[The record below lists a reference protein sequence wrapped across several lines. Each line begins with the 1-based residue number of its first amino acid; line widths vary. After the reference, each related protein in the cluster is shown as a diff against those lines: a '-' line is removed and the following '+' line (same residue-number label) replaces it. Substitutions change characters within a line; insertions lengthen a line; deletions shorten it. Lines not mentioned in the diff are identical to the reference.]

1 MDITHTQP
9 AGKPGRLTARA
20 ALLLAACQLGACVE
34 TSNLYSRDITAVTPK
49 CDPVLFI
56 VSLNNDDDDGR
67 GGADLNQPRLPANED
82 NLRVFTF
89 NHPGATKVFIGEPV
103 LVRGGNSA
111 VGKGANKRVRAY
123 SVNAAGAPGRAFAF
137 NKVYNTPITFVMEG
151 THVSGGR
158 NDFGFEYDYRNA
170 QDQHICGP
178 GAQGTVVDA
187 RGTISV
193 EKGHG
198 TNFSVN
204 RKLLID
210 STVNATSTWAPA
222 GFTPTWQYD
231 GTGTIATP
239 NAPNTSFT
247 SQRTLTPVANKDRH
261 HLAAR
266 VTDSGM
272 SIDVHTPLNITAP
285 RHAEAPAAWRA
296 QPTKTVTT
304 PWLNAN
310 PGNISLFSS
319 RIVYELQDQFH
330 EDIKGSAWENREVQ
344 IQENIGLVLTS
355 PIPTVNQWMGANLN
369 WTRPWVNKPNGRI
382 SDNLSAVQIP
392 NNIIV
397 VNNAGRLSFVPALQA
412 VGGVMMH
419 LRDPNLPPP
428 RIATHQW
435 EASVNGALPT
445 VVTQN
450 TFTVT
455 TSATRP
461 RGGGIE
467 IQLTST
473 YGVVTP

>member
-1 MDITHTQP
+1 MGVTHSKS
-9 AGKPGRLTARA
+9 ARKPSILIRRV
-20 ALLLAACQLGACVE
+20 ALLVAACQLGACVE
-34 TSNLYSRDITAVTPK
+34 TSNLYSRDITAVTPR
-49 CDPVLFI
+49 CNPVLFI

-67 GGADLNQPRLPANED
+67 GGADFNQARLPANED
-82 NLRVFTF
+82 NLRIFTF
-89 NHPGATKVFIGEPV
+89 NHPGAAKVFIGEPV
-103 LVRGGNSA
+103 LVRGGTSA

-123 SVNAAGAPGRAFAF
+123 SVNAAGAPGRAFGF
-137 NKVYNTPITFVMEG
+137 NQVYNTPVTFVMEG

-210 STVNATSTWAPA
+210 STVSATSTWAPA
-222 GFTPTWQYD
+222 GFNPTWQYD
-231 GTGTIATP
+231 GTATIATP
-239 NAPNTSFT
+239 NALNTTFT
-247 SQRTLTPVANKDRH
+247 SQQTLTPVANKDAH

-285 RHAEAPAAWRA
+285 VHAEAPRAWQTR
-296 QPTKTVTT
+296 PVRTVTT

-330 EDIKGSAWENREVQ
+330 EDIKDSAWENHEVQ

-355 PIPTVNQWMGANLN
+355 PIPAVNAWMGANLS
-369 WTRPWVNKPNGRI
+369 WTRPWVNKPNARI
-382 SDNLSAVQIP
+382 NDNLNALQIP

-397 VNNAGRLSFVPALQA
+397 VNNAGRLSFVPGLQA
-412 VGGVMMH
+412 VGGVLM
-419 LRDPNLPPP
+419 NLGTS
-428 RIATHQW
+428 THQW
-435 EASVNGALPT
+435 EASVDGALPT
-445 VVTQN
+445 VVTN
-450 TFTVT
+450 NSFSVA